1 MTTPT
6 ETPTIVTLK
15 DSDYGRILGTI
26 ENCAFSETAILTPAY
41 SREIDNILG
50 DMSATVAAS
59 TSLAVHII
67 KTTKMLEDAA
77 LRTDIDEGTRTL
89 AMLHLQKRIRAMA
102 LHLLPL
108 DFPDLVNLAVRT
120 ASAKPRAKEETRPVR
135 PLPSKKRTATMD
147 RTRTLCKRCGG
158 YGHTFRQ
165 CPDYVCCICSEIGP
179 DHLSIHC
186 PGLKG
191 RIVLQEFSDEEKF
204 FEALLDWEQN
214 HKALADLALAFP
226 IPPSPMPATPI
237 PMTPVPATPST
248 PAPSSQPL
256 DVVLIEAGDFN
267 LSNGVMLQGSVTPTR
282 APALPTP
289 APALLDSPRGGAPPA
304 PRKTAVWTAM
314 TPPHGAMTP
323 PDAMTPPLA

>member
-1 MTTPT
+1 MTTPI
-6 ETPTIVTLK
+6 ENPTTVTLK
-15 DSDYGRILGTI
+15 DSDYGRIVSTI

-50 DMSATVAAS
+50 DMSASHCREHFPRRTD
-59 TSLAVHII
+59 I
-67 KTTKMLEDAA
+67 KTTKLLEDAA
-77 LRTDIDEGTRTL
+77 LRKDLDEGSRTL
-89 AMLHLQKRIRAMA
+89 AVLHLQKRIRAMA

-108 DFPDLVNLAVRT
+108 DFPDLVNLAVERLM
-120 ASAKPRAKEETRPVR
+120 SKPHAEEEIRPVR
-135 PLPSKKRTATMD
+135 PLPRKRAATMD

-237 PMTPVPATPST
+237 PLTPVPETPST

-289 APALLDSPRGGAPPA
+289 APALLDSPRGGCAA
-304 PRKTAVWTAM
+304 CA
-314 TPPHGAMTP
+314 
-323 PDAMTPPLA
+323 

>member
-15 DSDYGRILGTI
+15 DSDYGRILSTI

-50 DMSATVAAS
+50 EMSATVATS

-67 KTTKMLEDAA
+67 KTTKLLEEAA
-77 LRTDIDEGTRTL
+77 LHTDMDEGTRTL
-89 AMLHLQKRIRAMA
+89 AVLHLQKRIRAMA

-108 DFPDLVNLAVRT
+108 DFSDLVNLAVRT
-120 ASAKPRAKEETRPVR
+120 AMTKPRAEEETRP
-135 PLPSKKRTATMD
+135 
-147 RTRTLCKRCGG
+147 
-158 YGHTFRQ
+158 
-165 CPDYVCCICSEIGP
+165 
-179 DHLSIHC
+179 
-186 PGLKG
+186 
-191 RIVLQEFSDEEKF
+191 
-204 FEALLDWEQN
+204 N
-214 HKALADLALAFP
+214 HKALANLALAFP

-237 PMTPVPATPST
+237 PLTPVPATPST

-256 DVVLIEAGDFN
+256 DAVLIEAGDFN

-289 APALLDSPRGGAPPA
+289 APALLDSPRAGAPPA

-314 TPPHGAMTP
+314 TLPPG
-323 PDAMTPPLA
+323 AMTPPLA

>member
-6 ETPTIVTLK
+6 ETPTTVTLK
-15 DSDYGRILGTI
+15 DSDYGRIVSTI
-26 ENCAFSETAILTPAY
+26 ENSAFSETAILTPAY

-50 DMSATVAAS
+50 DMSAATAAT
-59 TSLAVHII
+59 TSLAVQII
-67 KTTKMLEDAA
+67 KTTKLLEDAA
-77 LRTDIDEGTRTL
+77 LRIDLDEGSRTL

-120 ASAKPRAKEETRPVR
+120 VMSKPHAEEETRPIR
-135 PLPSKKRTATMD
+135 PLPRKKRAAAMD

-165 CPDYVCCICSEIGP
+165 CPDHVCCICSEIGP

-186 PGLKG
+186 PGLNG

-237 PMTPVPATPST
+237 PLTPETPST

-256 DVVLIEAGDFN
+256 DVVIEAGDFN
-267 LSNGVMLQGSVTPTR
+267 LSNGVMLQGSVTPAR
-282 APALPTP
+282 APALPPP

-304 PRKTAVWTAM
+304 PRKTAVWTAT

-323 PDAMTPPLA
+323 PDAMTPSLA

>member
-1 MTTPT
+1 MTTPI
-6 ETPTIVTLK
+6 ENPTTVTLK
-15 DSDYGRILGTI
+15 DSDYGRIVSTI

-50 DMSATVAAS
+50 DMSATTAAS
-59 TSLAVHII
+59 TSLAVQII
-67 KTTKMLEDAA
+67 KTTKLLEDAA
-77 LRTDIDEGTRTL
+77 LRKDLDEGSRTL
-89 AMLHLQKRIRAMA
+89 AVLHLQKRIRAMA

-120 ASAKPRAKEETRPVR
+120 VMSKPHAEEEIRPVR
-135 PLPSKKRTATMD
+135 PLPRKRAATMD

-191 RIVLQEFSDEEKF
+191 RIVLQEFLDEEKF

-289 APALLDSPRGGAPPA
+289 APALLDSPRGDSGLD
-304 PRKTAVWTAM
+304 RYDTASWRYG
-314 TPPHGAMTP
+314 PP

>member
-15 DSDYGRILGTI
+15 DSDYGRILSTI

-50 DMSATVAAS
+50 EMSATVAAS

-77 LRTDIDEGTRTL
+77 LRTDIDEGTRML

-120 ASAKPRAKEETRPVR
+120 AVSKPRAEEEIRPVR
-135 PLPSKKRTATMD
+135 PLPKKRAATMD
-147 RTRTLCKRCGG
+147 RTRTLCRRCGG

-226 IPPSPMPATPI
+226 YARDADTHDACASNSLDTRTVLPAFGR
-237 PMTPVPATPST
+237 S
-248 PAPSSQPL
+248 
-256 DVVLIEAGDFN
+256 
-267 LSNGVMLQGSVTPTR
+267 GSVTPTR

-323 PDAMTPPLA
+323 PGTMTPPLA